1 MPIKLEFAD
10 DETSERKVETI
21 YLDRV
26 VEVEKIIEVP
36 IERIIEVYIDKNWK
50 ETAEKETQTSD
61 SRTFLTETKRFVVET
76 GIEVEK

>member
-50 ETAEKETQTSD
+50 ETAEKKTQTSD
-61 SRTFLTETKRFVVET
+61 SRTF
-76 GIEVEK
+76 